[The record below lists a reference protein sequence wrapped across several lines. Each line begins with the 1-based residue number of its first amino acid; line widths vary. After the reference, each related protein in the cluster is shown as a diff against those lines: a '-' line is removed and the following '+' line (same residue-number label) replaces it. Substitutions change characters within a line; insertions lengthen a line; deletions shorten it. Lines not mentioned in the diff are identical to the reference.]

1 MYALVEARPSA
12 VYRSDDAGASWRR
25 VNTETR
31 ITGRGADF
39 ACVRA
44 DPNNRDVVYVA
55 NTSTYR
61 SDDAGQTFTA
71 IKGAPG
77 GDDYHT
83 IWINPLNPK
92 IILLAADQG
101 ATITVNGGQTWSSWY
116 NQPTAQFY
124 HVITDNRFPYWV
136 YGGQQESGSAG
147 VVSRSDY
154 GEITFRDWHTVGVEE
169 YGYVAPDP
177 LNPNII
183 YGGKVSRFDQTT
195 GEVQQVGPA
204 VLRGGKYRFLL
215 TMPLIF
221 SSVDPHVL
229 YLGSQV
235 LFKTIN
241 GGHSWDVISPD
252 LTREKYEVPS
262 SVGIYTEEARQEATR
277 RGVVYAIAPSHK
289 DVNVIWAGTDDGLIH
304 VTRDGG
310 KAWKNITP
318 PELTPWSKISQLD
331 ASRFDDLTVYAAVN
345 RFRLDDQKPHIYRT
359 HDGGA
364 TWKETVTGLP
374 DGPVNTVREDPVR
387 KGLLFAG
394 TELAVYV
401 SFDDGDHWRPL
412 RLNMPPISVRDLVIH
427 GNDLVVGTHGR
438 GFWILDD
445 IAPLRQLS
453 GEIAASDAHL
463 FRPSA
468 AYRVRRNQ
476 NTDTPL
482 PPEEPAGQNPPDGA
496 IFYYSLKSASP
507 TPVTLEVF
515 DATKNLVR
523 RYSSDDKAEP
533 IDPLLTAPTYWVR
546 PPATLPSDAGMH
558 RFVWDLHYPPPDAL
572 RHEYPISAIYRDTPR
587 YPLGAVVTPGQ
598 YTVKLTAGGKSYTQP
613 LTVKMDPRIKTPPAG
628 LLEQFRLATRLTS
641 MLHRDYQVL
650 QEVRELRTRLKSEN
664 PELEQQAAAIEGGA
678 QGSEGLSRLNGE
690 MVTALDI
697 VEGADATPTTQMVAA
712 VADLQR
718 KLDALI
724 ARLRKLNAVKK

>member
-1 MYALVEARPSA
+1 
-12 VYRSDDAGASWRR
+12 
-25 VNTETR
+25 
-31 ITGRGADF
+31 
-39 ACVRA
+39 
-44 DPNNRDVVYVA
+44 
-55 NTSTYR
+55 
-61 SDDAGQTFTA
+61 
-71 IKGAPG
+71 
-77 GDDYHT
+77 
-83 IWINPLNPK
+83 
-92 IILLAADQG
+92 
-101 ATITVNGGQTWSSWY
+101 
-116 NQPTAQFY
+116 
-124 HVITDNRFPYWV
+124 
-136 YGGQQESGSAG
+136 
-147 VVSRSDY
+147 
-154 GEITFRDWHTVGVEE
+154 
-169 YGYVAPDP
+169 
-177 LNPNII
+177 
-183 YGGKVSRFDQTT
+183 
-195 GEVQQVGPA
+195 
-204 VLRGGKYRFLL
+204 
-215 TMPLIF
+215 
-221 SSVDPHVL
+221 
-229 YLGSQV
+229 
-235 LFKTIN
+235 
-241 GGHSWDVISPD
+241 
-252 LTREKYEVPS
+252 
-262 SVGIYTEEARQEATR
+262 
-277 RGVVYAIAPSHK
+277 
-289 DVNVIWAGTDDGLIH
+289 VIWAGTDDGLIH

-546 PPATLPSDAGMH
+546 PPAILPSDVGMH